1 MRFEGECVFGFIQTS
16 MGKKFIQGDVPRL
29 INALE
34 RIEDKLEEK
43 EKKKVRQKADCM
55 QLELFEGGIL
65 DVFVLEA
72 LGYPELY
79 VSLDVGGESKQG
91 VSIKFD
97 NLERKITTRVTRDD
111 DEELWKYEIDV

>member
-1 MRFEGECVFGFIQTS
+1 MSIQFFKTS

-55 QLELFEGGIL
+55 QLELFE
-65 DVFVLEA
+65 
-72 LGYPELY
+72 
-79 VSLDVGGESKQG
+79 
-91 VSIKFD
+91 
-97 NLERKITTRVTRDD
+97 
-111 DEELWKYEIDV
+111 